1 MLLSDSQVRVLGEL
15 ATYRYLTVPQLVRL
29 GVSPNRTYVRAVLR
43 DMECAPLPLI
53 RKIEYGAYGGT
64 GRLPKFVYLTK
75 RGAEQLAEYR
85 QIEPET
91 VFYPKQHGNPFRND
105 YFHRTATIDFQIE
118 LNRFADGKGNIP
130 FYHAYFYKEG
140 SNRGG
145 GMRLQSKT
153 KVCFERKFIIPDA
166 VFRFN
171 VPGWHDWLFA
181 VEVKNGFD
189 TKATFAQIC
198 RHIDA
203 IGSEAI
209 EKAFS
214 FPKRPV
220 RVLFVFSEYWRKMER
235 RSAESPMREVMK
247 RLAES
252 RDLTDYYPFFAFS
265 TLERLRCDFLRE
277 WFYVRKNGTIEQA
290 QNSIFDA

>member
-1 MLLSDSQVRVLGEL
+1 MLLSESQIRVLSEL

-29 GVSPNRTYVRAVLR
+29 GVSPNRTYVRSVLLE
-43 DMECAPLPLI
+43 MESAQKPLI

-75 RGAEQLAEYR
+75 WGAEQLAEYR
-85 QIEPET
+85 QAEPET

-118 LNRFADGKGNIP
+118 LNRFAVGNGNIP

-153 KVCFERKFIIPDA
+153 KVRFEREYIIPDA
-166 VFRFN
+166 VFRFD
-171 VPGWHDWLFA
+171 VPGRHDWLFA

-189 TKATFAQIC
+189 TKATFAQIR
-198 RHIDA
+198 RHVDA
-203 IGSEAI
+203 IASEAI
-209 EKAFS
+209 EKAFA
-214 FPKRPV
+214 FPERPV
-220 RVLFVFSEYWRKMER
+220 RVLFVFSEYWRRMER
-235 RSAESPMREVMK
+235 KSAENPMREVMK
-247 RLAES
+247 RLADS
-252 RDLTDYYPFFAFS
+252 RDLMDYYPFFAFS
-265 TLERLRCDFLRE
+265 TLKRLRCDFLRE
-277 WFYVRKNGTIEQA
+277 WFYVRQNGAIEQV
-290 QNSIFDA
+290 QNGIFDA